1 MIQLDTFSAG
11 LSFNANAMLDATN
24 FLTLIS
30 IKLVVEKNM
39 PQLLPPST
47 RLTGASGLDYQAL
60 VVPEPVINRLLVVG
74 DMVLFGIG
82 QR

>member
-24 FLTLIS
+24 VLTLTR

-47 RLTGASGLDYQAL
+47 RLTGASGLDY
-60 VVPEPVINRLLVVG
+60 
-74 DMVLFGIG
+74 
-82 QR
+82 